1 MAHGYVR
8 TSGEPCS
15 VLAVC
20 AGPGIQQLA
29 GAAGKSWRLTED
41 GAHRLD

>member
-8 TSGEPCS
+8 TSAGPCT

-20 AGPGIQQLA
+20 AGQGIQQLA
-29 GAAGKSWRLTED
+29 ETARNRL
-41 GAHRLD
+41 RLSQDSEEVG

>member
-8 TSGEPCS
+8 TSAEPCT

-20 AGPGIQQLA
+20 AGQGIRQLA
-29 GAAGKSWRLTED
+29 EAAGRRLELSVERENPD
-41 GAHRLD
+41 